1 MTVVLIF
8 QLIQYVD
15 KDNTADMDDY
25 QQPNSTWFD
34 FYDLSAAAWK
44 DLTFD
49 NVSQTVTFTA
59 VNDSQNILPFLA
71 NGSLSFK
78 ANTAV
83 FLCIDI
89 TRISGCTATVIVAPG
104 CIAVLRSTCS

>member
-1 MTVVLIF
+1 MSQTVVVIILTSVMLIF

-34 FYDLSAAAWK
+34 FYDLSAASWK

-49 NVSQTVTFTA
+49 NVSHTITFTA
-59 VNDSQNILPFLA
+59 NNDSVLPFLA
-71 NGSLSFK
+71 NGSLSLK
-78 ANTAV
+78 A
-83 FLCIDI
+83 
-89 TRISGCTATVIVAPG
+89 SPATFA
-104 CIAVLRSTCS
+104 